1 MQFYF
6 LHDRNWFHF
15 IWTFH
20 WIQVHLGVMLII
32 ILENLLMCFLCY
44 GHFIPY
50 MPTSESLLSHDALC
64 MCVFVHMPGCV
75 FLCIWI
81 SLSCQEVEPAQRE
94 AYWGKMCQQFLCNT
108 SLLKGK
114 FVSLRECVRC
124 PNVCFSGPSGTFHTI
139 ENGVA
144 SILKW

>member
-75 FLCIWI
+75 FCVFEFLFHVRKLSQRRGKHIEGRCVNSSSATLPSSKESLCH
-81 SLSCQEVEPAQRE
+81 SESAFDVRTFV
-94 AYWGKMCQQFLCNT
+94 FLGRAEHFT
-108 SLLKGK
+108 Q
-114 FVSLRECVRC
+114 
-124 PNVCFSGPSGTFHTI
+124 
-139 ENGVA
+139 
-144 SILKW
+144 